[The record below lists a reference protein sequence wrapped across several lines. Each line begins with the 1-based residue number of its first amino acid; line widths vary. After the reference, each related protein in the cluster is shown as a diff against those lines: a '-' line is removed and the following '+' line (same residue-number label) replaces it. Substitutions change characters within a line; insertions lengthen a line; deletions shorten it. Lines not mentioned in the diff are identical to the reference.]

1 MVGRDQEVD
10 MMKLITILF
19 IGLLVTIW
27 IGADKGALP
36 GFVRSLYA
44 FPGGDKIGHF
54 LLMGAL
60 SWLINMSLKARPAP
74 IPSHNIL
81 LGSAIV
87 FVVVTLEEV
96 SQLWFR
102 SRSFSLLD
110 LGFSYAGILCG
121 GRLALLAI
129 RRKRTTIVDGR
140 S

>member
-1 MVGRDQEVD
+1 
-10 MMKLITILF
+10 MMKLITIIF
-19 IGLLVTIW
+19 IGLLATIL

-36 GFVRSLYA
+36 GFVRSFYA

-60 SWLINMSLKARPAP
+60 SWLINMSLKARPAL
-74 IPSHNIL
+74 ILSRNIL

>member
-1 MVGRDQEVD
+1 MT
-10 MMKLITILF
+10 KLITIIF
-19 IGLLVTIW
+19 IGLFVAIL

-60 SWLINMSLKARPAP
+60 SWLINLSLRARLAP
-74 IPSHNIL
+74 VLSRNIL

-87 FVVVTLEEV
+87 FVFVTLEEI
-96 SQLWFR
+96 SQLWLK

-110 LGFSYAGILCG
+110 LGFSYAGIFCG
-121 GRLALLAI
+121 GRLALLAL
-129 RRKRTTIVDGR
+129 RRKRTTIVSDHL
-140 S
+140 